1 MSFTRGAVCF
11 ARCAWAVA
19 AVVVVCG
26 RNPICVVFVLAIVC
40 RVMSWIFFRQGS
52 KAKVLNGM
60 VLFQSSA
67 KVLLIVW
74 NAAWQNL
81 LTLLPGI
88 FAESGRLN
96 FMGANE
102 VHIASKKATHAS
114 LACCF
119 TCRIKEESLLQVC
132 VGAANPCVAV
142 NIVCRVSC

>member
-81 LTLLPGI
+81 LTLLPSI
-88 FAESGRLN
+88 FAESDRLN
-96 FMGANE
+96 FMGASE
-102 VHIASKKATHAS
+102 VHIASKKRHTPRSHAVS
-114 LACCF
+114 HAELKRRACCRF
-119 TCRIKEESLLQVC
+119 GW
-132 VGAANPCVAV
+132 GAANPCVAL